1 MVKQTIAL
9 DPRRRRHALPV
20 WVPPWL
26 AAANQARA
34 RTTHTEKSQEMRKMR
49 ELPRPDRAIHEK
61 LKNSAPHHEDT
72 VRFSSCMRQSG
83 MEEGR
88 VSKTQRG
95 FYRMG
100 GAGGWL
106 GCMDRR
112 HDKWRQRPWH
122 AAAARRRTHGPSS
135 SLVCNSAA
143 GSNLNTRG
151 YRDTDTTHV
160 PVKLRYRQRRR
171 RNCEMEKGWTG
182 VYLLLEVHSRSS

>member
-1 MVKQTIAL
+1 M
-9 DPRRRRHALPV
+9 
-20 WVPPWL
+20 
-26 AAANQARA
+26 
-34 RTTHTEKSQEMRKMR
+34 
-49 ELPRPDRAIHEK
+49 HEI

-72 VRFSSCMRQSG
+72 VRFSSCMRRSD

-160 PVKLRYRQRRR
+160 PVSTVSTT
-171 RNCEMEKGWTG
+171 TG
-182 VYLLLEVHSRSS
+182 DEIVRWKRVGLVFTSYSRCILGVPKFCSVFCFFIKIIKNT

>member
-1 MVKQTIAL
+1 MRSLRA
-9 DPRRRRHALPV
+9 RRA
-20 WVPPWL
+20 PPWP

-34 RTTHTEKSQEMRKMR
+34 RTTHSEKGARINR
-49 ELPRPDRAIHEK
+49 ELPRPARAMHEI

-106 GCMDRR
+106 GWMDRR
-112 HDKWRQRPWH
+112 HDEWRRRPIM
-122 AAAARRRTHGPSS
+122 AAARRRTHGPSS

-182 VYLLLEVHSRSS
+182 VYLLLKAAKLC